1 MKPHFHAIYAG
12 QEVQVA
18 IDPIL
23 QQVVCWIVIQHK
35 HFNYVLEADYNHCS
49 YAPLQRSRRITLRRS
64 YALLQRS
71 RRITIRRK
79 RITVRR
85 GFCRAEI
92 RFSRPKTGFLNPS
105 GKC

>member
-18 IDPIL
+18 I
-23 QQVVCWIVIQHK
+23 
-35 HFNYVLEADYNHCS
+35 
-49 YAPLQRSRRITLRRS
+49 APLQRL
-64 YALLQRS
+64 

-92 RFSRPKTGFLNPS
+92 RFSS
-105 GKC
+105 